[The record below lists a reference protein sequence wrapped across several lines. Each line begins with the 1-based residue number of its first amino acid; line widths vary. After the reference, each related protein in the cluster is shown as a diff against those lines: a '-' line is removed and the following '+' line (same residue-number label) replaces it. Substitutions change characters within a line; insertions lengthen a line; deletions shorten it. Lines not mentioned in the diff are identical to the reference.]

1 MSLTLRIIS
10 ALVALSAGSR
20 WAAGEK
26 PPDRAPDTAGLA
38 FELRPEQVEPGER
51 ARLSVALPL
60 SAIGLADVDE
70 ETELPALNDDLL
82 LEAHDLQVL
91 DRDFRRER
99 DQLVW
104 TFDVVAHK
112 DGKYNLP
119 PLEVRF
125 GAQSFSTETVLLT
138 VKSSRA
144 PGDEALR
151 PDYGAVGIPWR
162 WKLWALG
169 LVALAVTVFLW
180 RKFAHRRRLLARLL
194 RSYGTR
200 FRRSWSEPSP
210 ENVLRR
216 ELKLC
221 RDALA
226 GGGAPAAILD
236 RATHAVRWYL
246 TRRQARPANAWTTE
260 ELDRYEALASRE
272 LADAFVRGDRAR
284 FASSSAADGD
294 EARAV
299 AAALLEAATRAWAG
313 PGAEW
318 FARWH
323 VLRRET
329 GRRVRPLLDRFAKS
343 FDGASR

>member
-1 MSLTLRIIS
+1 MSVTLRIIF

-20 WAAGEK
+20 GAAADD
-26 PPDRAPDTAGLA
+26 PPNRTPDTAGLA

-60 SAIGLADVDE
+60 SAVALTDVDE
-70 ETELPALNDDLL
+70 DTELPTLNDDLL
-82 LEAHDLQVL
+82 LEAEDLQVL
-91 DRDFRRER
+91 DRDFRRDR

-112 DGKYNLP
+112 EGKYNLP

-151 PDYGAVGIPWR
+151 PDYGAVRIPWR
-162 WKLWALG
+162 WHLWALG
-169 LVALAVTVFLW
+169 LIALAVVGFLW
-180 RKFAHRRRLLARLL
+180 RKFAYQRRLLARLI

-200 FRRSWSEPSP
+200 IRRSWSEPSP

-226 GGGAPAAILD
+226 GGGPPVVILD
-236 RATHAVRWYL
+236 RAMLAVRWYL

-260 ELDRYEALASRE
+260 ELDRYEVLPSRE
-272 LADAFVRGDRAR
+272 LAEAFARGDRAK
-284 FASSSAADGD
+284 FASSSAANGD
-294 EARAV
+294 NVRAV
-299 AAALLEAATRAWAG
+299 AAALLEAATRALAG

-318 FARWH
+318 TARWH

-329 GRRVRPLLDRFAKS
+329 GRRVRPLLDRFAKRL
-343 FDGASR
+343 DGGLR